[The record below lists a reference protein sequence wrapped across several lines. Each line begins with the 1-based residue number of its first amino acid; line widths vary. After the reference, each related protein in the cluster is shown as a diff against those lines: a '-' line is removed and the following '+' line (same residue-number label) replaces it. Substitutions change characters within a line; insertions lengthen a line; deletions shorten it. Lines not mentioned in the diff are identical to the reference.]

1 MQGRRCPWM
10 ASMVPTADRKPV
22 SDLSV
27 RERASRLAL
36 QSWLPHGQETR
47 HEDCPPFPP
56 RPLPSRARRVRSR
69 AAVVSASAST
79 RSTTSRGSRT
89 SRRRPFRASSTSRRS
104 CARKRARA
112 SPRSSSASASRR
124 IRRRAALAFRR
135 SFLIGLI
142 YDNPNAPY
150 VINFQ
155 EGALG
160 ALRRVGLR
168 ARRASVR
175 SPQRGV
181 PDRHPPLR
189 HAPEAR
195 RRDDAAAGLGES
207 DARGDA
213 AQAGMSVHPRDRRGA
228 RRSEE
233 PGHVDGSPVRGRSRR
248 APGEARPH
256 GASR

>member
-1 MQGRRCPWM
+1 MRHL
-10 ASMVPTADRKPV
+10 TADEETG
-22 SDLSV
+22 V
-27 RERASRLAL
+27 RSCRPRRP
-36 QSWLPHGQETR
+36 QSGITIPLRMPKKTR
-47 HEDCPPFPP
+47 HEDRPSARQGPP
-56 RPLPSRARRVRSR
+56 PSARARRAAAGRRQSRVERKHTINDIARLANVSKKTVSRVINESPFVREE
-69 AAVVSASAST
+69 T
-79 RSTTSRGSRT
+79 
-89 SRRRPFRASSTSRRS
+89 
-104 CARKRARA
+104 RARIDEIIKRVGFTPDPQA
-112 SPRSSSASASRR
+112 R
-124 IRRRAALAFRR
+124 ALAFRR

-168 ARRASVR
+168 AGGASVR
-175 SPQRGV
+175 SPQRRI
-181 PDRHPPLR
+181 PDRHPPLH

-195 RRDDAAAGLGES
+195 RRGDAAAGLGES

-213 AQAGMSVHPRDRRGA
+213 AQAGMPVHPRDRRGA

-233 PGHVDGSPVRGRSRR
+233 PGACRWTASPPPKSPSISRSS
-248 APGEARPH
+248 AT